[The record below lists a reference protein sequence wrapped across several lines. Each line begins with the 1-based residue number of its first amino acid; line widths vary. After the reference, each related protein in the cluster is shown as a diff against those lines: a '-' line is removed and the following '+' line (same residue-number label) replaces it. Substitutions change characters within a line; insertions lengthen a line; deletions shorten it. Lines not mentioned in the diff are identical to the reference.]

1 MSYKKLYILKQIN
14 LGWIWDVKGP
24 VTLPITRGVWVRV
37 EQTWKEEIKTPA
49 WIEKN
54 VVTNLLTISKNMK
67 SVE

>member
-54 VVTNLLTISKNMK
+54 VVTNLWTISKNMK

>member
-1 MSYKKLYILKQIN
+1 MSYEKLYILKQIN
-14 LGWIWDVKGP
+14 LGWIWDVKRP
-24 VTLPITRGVWVRV
+24 VRLPINRGVWVRV

-54 VVTNLLTISKNMK
+54 VVTSLLTICKNMK